1 MISFTRTTLITS
13 LATLAAILC
22 IASCSTA
29 YDVYLCIGQSNMAGR
44 GDMLPGDDAVVEGVW
59 LLDSLDRPVPATAPY
74 NRFSTI
80 AKRASF
86 QAINPA
92 WQFSKDMAESS
103 RRKVLIVSNARGGTG
118 LDAWQKDYVPTLNDG
133 FGRQFGDEQKLW
145 GTVIPQYYSEA
156 VRRARAAMKY
166 GKLKAIIWHQ
176 GESDISK
183 ADTYIKRLSRMV
195 NDLRTDLKAPKV
207 PFVVGEI
214 YKDHAKAEVINSV
227 LRAVPDAIP
236 YTRCVTTE
244 GLTSKPDNTH
254 FDRAGQIELGHRY
267 AEAVKDAL
275 KR

>member
-1 MISFTRTTLITS
+1 MISFRK
-13 LATLAAILC
+13 LAVAVVIAIC
-22 IASCSTA
+22 FASCSTA

-44 GDMLPGDDAVVEGVW
+44 GEILPGDDAVVEGVW

-80 AKRASF
+80 AKRPSF
-86 QAINPA
+86 QALNPA
-92 WQFSKDMAESS
+92 WQFSKEMAAGS

-118 LDAWQKDYVPTLNDG
+118 LDAWQKDYVPTLDDG
-133 FGRQFGDEQKLW
+133 FGRKFGDDEKLW
-145 GTVIPQYYSEA
+145 GTVIPQYYGEA

-166 GKLKAIIWHQ
+166 GKLKAILWHQ

-183 ADTYIKRLSRMV
+183 ADTYMERLRRMV
-195 NDLRTDLKAPKV
+195 SDLRADLKAPKV

-214 YKDHAKAEVINSV
+214 YKGHNNAEKINSV
-227 LRAVPDAIP
+227 LRSVPDEIP
-236 YTRCVTTE
+236 YSRCVSTE

-267 AEAVKDAL
+267 AEAVKESL